1 MKRVWHAPQ
10 RGRLRM
16 TDPPLEEERPSTS
29 TILLSLQQH
38 LQKRAR
44 TSEAVQGGGLLE
56 PFERLE
62 EVPGPIPLQGLQQ
75 VPGY

>member
-1 MKRVWHAPQ
+1 MLTKVWHAPQ

-16 TDPPLEEERPSTS
+16 TVPPLEEEPPSTS
-29 TILLSLQQH
+29 TILSSLQEH

-44 TSEAVQGGGLLE
+44 TSQAVQGWGPLE

-62 EVPGPIPLQGLQQ
+62 EVLGPILLQVLQQ
-75 VPGY
+75 VPG